1 MKRIFYGWWIVFAG
15 CVSMAVSSGLFFTGF
30 GFFFEPI
37 RNHFGWNRTVLSGAY
52 SISRI
57 ESALVGPL
65 IGYLIQRFGA
75 GGVVFF
81 SFLIFGIGFILIG
94 RSVSI
99 FTFYV
104 AFIITATGA
113 EPPAFIAVMAS
124 INNWFRVNRAKAI
137 GIAMLGLGVGG
148 IIFPPILAFGLNNF
162 TWREVSVVSG
172 IFIVLVGSS
181 ISFLVRLN
189 PEPYGYLPDGQNLQT
204 TRKRPEKISFTHN
217 LEKNGKDGSLNYGLG
232 LKEALKTRAFWFISI
247 GHAQALLV
255 VSVTG
260 LYQVPY
266 LEDSLGFTRDSAA
279 KIVMLL
285 TAVNMFGQLFGGAL
299 ADRFPKNLIASGT
312 ILGHCIGL
320 FILAIANNY
329 PLIIL
334 YAIIQGFAWGVRSPV
349 LTSMRGDYFGRKSFP
364 LIMGTSQGVAMVGMI
379 IGPVLVGYVADHY
392 SYSLGFTIIS
402 LMTMP
407 GIILFLFTKQPRA
420 LQETPVNKTEA
431 S

>member
-1 MKRIFYGWWIVFAG
+1 MRRVFYGWWIVFAG
-15 CVSMAVSSGLFFTGF
+15 CVSMAISSGLFFNGF

-37 RNHFGWNRTVLSGAY
+37 RNHFAWNRTVLSGAY

-65 IGYLIQRFGA
+65 IGYLIQRYGA
-75 GGVVFF
+75 KGVVFF

-94 RSVSI
+94 KSVSV

-124 INNWFRVNRAKAI
+124 LNNWFQVNRAKAI
-137 GIAMLGLGVGG
+137 GIAMLGLGLGG
-148 IIFPPILAFGLNNF
+148 IIFPPILAYGLNNF
-162 TWREVSVVSG
+162 TWREVSIASG
-172 IFIVLVGSS
+172 IFIIIVGSA
-181 ISFLVRLN
+181 ISVLVRLN
-189 PEPYGYLPDGQNLQT
+189 PEPYGYLPDGRTLEIARKVSKKNLRT
-204 TRKRPEKISFTHN
+204 GVTEEDRKEDLSDYGF
-217 LEKNGKDGSLNYGLG
+217 SLTD
-232 LKEALKTRAFWFISI
+232 ALKTQAFWFISI

-285 TAVNMFGQLFGGAL
+285 TAVNMFGQLSGGAL
-299 ADRFPKNLIASGT
+299 ADRFPKNIIASGT

-320 FILAIANNY
+320 WILAGAYNY

-334 YAIIQGFAWGVRSPV
+334 YAVIQGFAWGVRSPV
-349 LTSMRGDYFGRKSFP
+349 ITSMRGDYFGRKSFP
-364 LIMGTSQGVAMVGMI
+364 LIMGTSQGIAMIGMVV
-379 IGPVLVGYVADHY
+379 GPVLVGYIADHY
-392 SYSLGFTIIS
+392 SYSMGFRIIS

-407 GIILFLFTKQPRA
+407 GIILFLCIKQPRK
-420 LQETPVNKTEA
+420 NW
-431 S
+431 

>member
-1 MKRIFYGWWIVFAG
+1 MRRVFYGWWIVFAG
-15 CVSMAVSSGLFFTGF
+15 CVSMAISSGLFFNGF

-37 RNHFGWNRTVLSGAY
+37 RNHFAWNRTVLSGAY

-75 GGVVFF
+75 KGVVFF
-81 SFLIFGIGFILIG
+81 SFLIFGIGFVLIG
-94 RSVSI
+94 KSVSV
-99 FTFYV
+99 FTFYL

-124 INNWFRVNRAKAI
+124 LNNWFQVNRAKAI
-137 GIAMLGLGVGG
+137 GIAMLGLGLGG
-148 IIFPPILAFGLNNF
+148 IIFPPILAYGLNNF
-162 TWREVSVVSG
+162 TWREVSIASG
-172 IFIVLVGSS
+172 IFIIIVGSA
-181 ISFLVRLN
+181 ISVLVRLN
-189 PEPYGYLPDGQNLQT
+189 PEPYGYLPDGRTLESARKVSKKNLP
-204 TRKRPEKISFTHN
+204 TRVTEEDRKEDLSDYGF
-217 LEKNGKDGSLNYGLG
+217 SLTD
-232 LKEALKTRAFWFISI
+232 ALKTQAFWFISI

-266 LEDSLGFTRDSAA
+266 LEDSLGFSRDSAA

-285 TAVNMFGQLFGGAL
+285 TAVNMFGQLSGGAL
-299 ADRFPKNLIASGT
+299 ADRFSKNIIASGT

-320 FILAIANNY
+320 WILAVAYNY

-334 YAIIQGFAWGVRSPV
+334 YAVIQGFSWGVRSPV
-349 LTSMRGDYFGRKSFP
+349 ITSMRGDYFGRKSFP
-364 LIMGTSQGVAMVGMI
+364 LIMGTSQGIAMIGMVV
-379 IGPVLVGYVADHY
+379 GPVLVGYIADHY
-392 SYSLGFTIIS
+392 SYSIGFRIIS

-407 GIILFLFTKQPRA
+407 GVILFLCIKQPRK
-420 LQETPVNKTEA
+420 NR
-431 S
+431 